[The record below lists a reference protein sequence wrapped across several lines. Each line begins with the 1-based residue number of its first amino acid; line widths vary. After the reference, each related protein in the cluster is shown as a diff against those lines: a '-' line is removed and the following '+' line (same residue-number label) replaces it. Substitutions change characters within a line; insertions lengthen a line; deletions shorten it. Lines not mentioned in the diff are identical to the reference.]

1 MDLALMGSSA
11 DGTITNVYQN
21 NEGVFKN
28 TNQNFTKYIGGDI
41 EFVDVN
47 QDGWLDVA
55 VSGNAEGNVRKSEL
69 YINVEGQLFELMEN
83 YSVEGLSQADM
94 EWGDLDN
101 DGDYDLIISGINA
114 DNEFLTLYY
123 TNLGD
128 FEFLEEGLFRDQG
141 FINGEIDI
149 VDADQDGDNDLFTNG
164 TSGSVTNPQNWYNY
178 FQNSYYRLGY
188 DEQGNNNNSNYFN
201 VSHGYK
207 NGNTVY
213 ADLDGDGELDFLAM
227 GEDQQGN
234 ITKRSNLSSLSNLPS
249 LKDVDFD
256 FGDYNNDGQ
265 SDLIISGE
273 DPNTGSAITKL
284 YTTFPSYFGNTYGI
298 VESDLVLEG
307 LRKSSVDWIDYDK
320 DGDLDLFLTGLNDE
334 GKPQS
339 VLYKAENRFNLN
351 SAPQKIDSLV
361 ANIEGANGSI
371 GRVDFTWNKPVDN
384 ASSSFRYN
392 LRIGTSPGASDVL
405 YANSDLATG
414 STLIDIPSLSTLNS
428 KSVILNPGTYYAS
441 VQAIDGGNKGGPFT
455 DEISFTLD
463 YDWKKLNL
471 GGIIDRR
478 LLPTETTQ
486 LDYLDMDGDGDKD
499 LISTN
504 LEMNPNSGSWRTNGS
519 EKFYRAG
526 INVYAFDN
534 EVFKPVR
541 SFFYGVS
548 NFAFGDFNNDG
559 EKDIIVAVE
568 QDNGTKIHMLLN
580 TRLLDDAAED
590 NPDTPDRDE
599 GTERFFF
606 YEHPEWRL
614 FQNGN
619 NLLESIYNIEFAIKD
634 LNNDGLVEIIAAG
647 QSSKLTNEA
656 TTVMAMVSVKLKED
670 GNFFQEGF
678 DDLEFTESVSV
689 VNEESLSNLSFASYD
704 FGDIDNDGDYDF
716 LISGYSFDGY
726 KTILFENKRKVDENG
741 VVITPVEVY
750 FEEKENNFVSV
761 KGGTSQFVDFD
772 FDGRLDI
779 LFSGQSGDGDLV
791 KAYKNGNDANSDG
804 ELTEDEV
811 GYFDLNVGLPA
822 VRDGRFVFG
831 DFDSNGYADV
841 LYSGTV
847 AGQGKITKMATWVP
861 EINEM
866 LENPYD
872 FSYYQDANI
881 GVGDFDGD
889 MDADVLITGKNK
901 FVNDINAEYQYISDV
916 YINVRGFAGPDD
928 EDGAADSSG
937 NGYDESKPLKK
948 AVGVK
953 KVYGLNARPFPP
965 TDVYGNRSRIG
976 AVKPNDDNGDNKTS
990 STRNGSADDDGV
1002 QEALF
1007 ELVISW
1013 SGAVDTAAD
1022 GKQTPPEGLTY
1033 SVRIGTTSGGEE
1045 ILASGADIDGVK
1057 VAADKGNAEN
1067 NLSWKINVPVGD
1079 YYVAVQS
1086 IDASYIGSTWSE
1098 EKKITV
1104 TSAFKLGDG
1113 NGDDTV
1119 NILDLTT
1126 IMDHILGNNP
1136 AVFVQEVADVNNDGE
1151 INVTDISAVVN
1162 IILTDE
1168 TSVARGSDYD
1178 PYDWEYFSSKPVG
1191 DASLVHT
1198 ANRIY
1203 LENDKPVTSL
1213 QFSIDSTV
1221 EYELSEDL
1229 NNLNVVNFVED
1240 GLRTFLIYSYNNQP
1254 INELTNIVFDYIDVN
1269 ENDDFEI
1276 VDMRAGTNDGLVLS
1290 LKYSD
1295 ERFFDSL
1302 EDSVKVYPNPA
1313 VSNINLLTNV
1323 SKNVE
1328 TLDVNIYNILGVSV
1342 LNTTIDSMGRL
1353 NDLDVSMLA
1362 SGIYTVQVRM
1372 KTKDSEEILSVHKL
1386 IKK

>member
-1 MDLALMGSSA
+1 MG
-11 DGTITNVYQN
+11 
-21 NEGVFKN
+21 E
-28 TNQNFTKYIGGDI
+28 
-41 EFVDVN
+41 
-47 QDGWLDVA
+47 
-55 VSGNAEGNVRKSEL
+55 
-69 YINVEGQLFELMEN
+69 
-83 YSVEGLSQADM
+83 
-94 EWGDLDN
+94 
-101 DGDYDLIISGINA
+101 
-114 DNEFLTLYY
+114 
-123 TNLGD
+123 
-128 FEFLEEGLFRDQG
+128 
-141 FINGEIDI
+141 
-149 VDADQDGDNDLFTNG
+149 
-164 TSGSVTNPQNWYNY
+164 
-178 FQNSYYRLGY
+178 
-188 DEQGNNNNSNYFN
+188 DEQGN
-201 VSHGYK
+201 V
-207 NGNTVY
+207 
-213 ADLDGDGELDFLAM
+213 
-227 GEDQQGN
+227 
-234 ITKRSNLSSLSNLPS
+234 TKRSNLTSLSNLPS

-273 DPNTGSAITKL
+273 DANTGSAITKL
-284 YTTFPSYFGNTYGI
+284 YTTFPAYFGNSYGI

-320 DGDLDLFLTGLNDE
+320 DGDLDLFMTGLDDD

-351 SAPQKIDSLV
+351 TAPQKIDSLTAKYV
-361 ANIEGANGSI
+361 GS
-371 GRVDFTWNKPVDN
+371 GSMLFQWKVPSDN
-384 ASSSFRYN
+384 VSKSFRYN
-392 LRIGTSPGASDVL
+392 LRIGTSSGASDVL
-405 YANSDLATG
+405 YVNSNLETG
-414 STLIDIPSLSTLNS
+414 STLIDIPSLSTLNAAGI
-428 KSVILNPGTYYAS
+428 ILNPGTYFAS
-441 VQAIDGGNKGGPFT
+441 VQAIDGGNKGGPFS
-455 DEISFTLD
+455 DEITFTLD
-463 YDWKKLNL
+463 YNWKRLNL

-478 LLPTETTQ
+478 LLPTESTQ

-519 EKFYRAG
+519 NKFYRAG

-541 SFFYGVS
+541 NFFYGVS

-568 QDNGTKIHMLLN
+568 QDNGTRIHMLLN
-580 TRLLDDAAED
+580 TRKLDDAAED
-590 NPDTPDRDE
+590 DPNTPDRDE
-599 GTERFFF
+599 GTERMFFW
-606 YEHPEWRL
+606 EHPEWRL
-614 FQNGN
+614 FQSGT

-647 QSSKLTNEA
+647 QSSKLSNEA

-670 GNFFQEGF
+670 GNYELQGF
-678 DDLEFTESVSV
+678 DDIEFTESVSV

-704 FGDIDNDGDYDF
+704 FGDIDNDGDFDF

-761 KGGTSQFVDFD
+761 KGGTAQFVDFD
-772 FDGRLDI
+772 FDGRLDV

-822 VRDGRFVFG
+822 VREGRFVFG

-861 EINEM
+861 ELNEM
-866 LENPYD
+866 LESPQD

-889 MDADVLITGKNK
+889 MDTDILITGKNK

-916 YINVRGFAGPDD
+916 FINVRGFAGPNDD
-928 EDGAADSSG
+928 DGTADSSG

-965 TDVYGNRSRIG
+965 TEVFGNRSRIG

-990 STRNGSADDDGV
+990 STRNGSADDGV

-1022 GKQTPPEGLTY
+1022 GKQTPAAGLTY

-1067 NLSWKINVPVGD
+1067 NLSWKVNVPVGD

-1191 DASLVHT
+1191 DASFVHT

-1213 QFSIDSTV
+1213 QFSIDATV

-1229 NNLNVVNFVED
+1229 KNLNVVNFVED
-1240 GLRTFLIYSYNNQP
+1240 GMRTFLIYSYNNQP